1 MIRTILTKFHTEKK
15 AAGDVE
21 IISFWKK
28 GRESH
33 AVTSMSVR
41 RFKMEHPSLWVKEA
55 SLDYEAWKAPAKPAK
70 AKAAPAAAVPAP
82 APEVAPKKRGKK
94 AA

>member
-1 MIRTILTKFHTEKK
+1 MMRTILTKFHTEKK
-15 AAGDVE
+15 AAGDVD

-41 RFKMEHPSLWVKEA
+41 RFKMEHPALWAKEA
-55 SLDYEAWKAPAKPAK
+55 SVDYEAWKAPAKPAPK
-70 AKAAPAAAVPAP
+70 AKVAPVAAPAP